1 MPRAMWEGAV
11 SFGLI
16 VIPVKLYGATE
27 PVDVP
32 LHQVHGVDGGRH
44 DGDIVVALTVGRTPL
59 CLQKRLF
66 AVELI
71 AREKS
76 NLHA

>member
-32 LHQVHGVDGGRH
+32 LHQVHGVDGGR
-44 DGDIVVALTVGRTPL
+44 ISTRSSMRIS
-59 CLQKRLF
+59 RLAVCTAF
-66 AVELI
+66 AASATSL
-71 AREKS
+71 
-76 NLHA
+76 

>member
-27 PVDVP
+27 PVPVRFWTN
-32 LHQVHGVDGGRH
+32 LV
-44 DGDIVVALTVGRTPL
+44 RTN
-59 CLQKRLF
+59 
-66 AVELI
+66 EI
-71 AREKS
+71 I
-76 NLHA
+76 